1 LSPRRRWIIC
11 WIAILAVLGA
21 GAYAAYQVLESPSSQ
36 VFGKTIVS
44 GPKNQRVIALTYDDG
59 PNPPYTDELL
69 SVLRDEH
76 VHATFFVVGRAVAAY
91 PGVVRREVAD
101 GNAIGNHTWN
111 HGHLLLYGSDSL
123 RRTLERTDRAIYAA
137 TGVHTR
143 LMRPPFGA
151 RDWLVLGEVRR
162 LGYTPVM
169 WSVPLANDWEDP
181 PARVIA
187 SRVLRYASDGAII
200 VLHDGNRGIIC
211 SDSRSGRRL
220 CDRSADV
227 AATRLI
233 VDALKGEGYQFVT
246 IPELLR
252 LPGHRVKA
260 LTRTAS
266 REAE

>member
-1 LSPRRRWIIC
+1 MSVRRRWIIC
-11 WIAILAVLGA
+11 GIAILAALGA
-21 GAYAAYQVLESPSSQ
+21 GSYAAYQILESPGSQ
-36 VFGKTIVS
+36 VFGKTLVS

-91 PGVVRREVAD
+91 PEVVRREVSE
-101 GNAIGNHTWN
+101 GNAIGNHTWS

-151 RDWLVLGEVRR
+151 RDWLVLGEVRK

-169 WSVPLANDWEDP
+169 WSVPLANDWEY
-181 PARVIA
+181 PAR
-187 SRVLRYASDGAII
+187 ASDCLAGAA
-200 VLHDGNRGIIC
+200 IC
-211 SDSRSGRRL
+211 GRR
-220 CDRSADV
+220 CDHRSSRRQPRH
-227 AATRLI
+227 RLRC
-233 VDALKGEGYQFVT
+233 F
-246 IPELLR
+246 PR
-252 LPGHRVKA
+252 
-260 LTRTAS
+260 
-266 REAE
+266 REAALRPQRRRRGDAPDRRDAQARRLSVRDDPRAASPAGTRRPDAYAYSLP